1 MTTLGTHP
9 DKELFLD
16 DDASPLVDDRLAV
29 GEEVLIGQH
38 PAQSPLGLP
47 LLGDVER
54 HPEPGLA
61 VRTSAPAQPV
71 PPTALGAVAVL
82 EVHEPIA
89 GKRQLR
95 GLLQGALAVH
105 RVDEVDE
112 WAGHELLSGPAE
124 EPRPAAV
131 ERREVADC
139 VRAADEIAL
148 EVEFKRAD
156 ASLVLDPLG
165 VPRVPIQF
173 TESLPVG
180 GSSLRGNSRSSCDS
194 TGWRGA
200 GCPQPC
206 VWLVW
211 GTE

>member
-1 MTTLGTHP
+1 MATLGTHP
-9 DKELFLD
+9 DQELFLD

-61 VRTSAPAQPV
+61 VRTSAPAQPA
-71 PPTALGAVAVL
+71 PSTALGAVAVL

-89 GKRQLR
+89 GKR
-95 GLLQGALAVH
+95 
-105 RVDEVDE
+105 
-112 WAGHELLSGPAE
+112 
-124 EPRPAAV
+124 
-131 ERREVADC
+131 
-139 VRAADEIAL
+139 
-148 EVEFKRAD
+148 
-156 ASLVLDPLG
+156 PLG

-173 TESLPVG
+173 TESLPAG
-180 GSSLRGNSRSSCDS
+180 GFSLRRNFRSSCDS

-206 VWLVW
+206 VWMVW
-211 GTE
+211 G